1 MKTTAKNREETA
13 EASDDEERL
22 AKRKKEESLLTN
34 RHSRDIQ
41 CLFFSIGSMKTIAST
56 VTIMYQTRHKSYGN
70 AIFI

>member
-22 AKRKKEESLLTN
+22 AKRKKEESL
-34 RHSRDIQ
+34 RDIQ